1 MSLTQQLKSQ
11 ARALGFTLVGTCP
24 AVTPTGVHRFYE
36 WLERGYAGSM
46 NYLVDRAEAY
56 EHPRS
61 VLPGVRSLLMLGLN
75 YHAESGDE
83 SQAAANELDATQHG
97 RVARYAWPARDYHDT
112 IHARLK
118 PLVRWIDEQAPGS
131 NSRGVIDTAPL
142 LERDFAQLAGLGWAG
157 KNTLIIHPRM
167 GSWMFLAAILTDIEL
182 EYDEPFTHNHCG
194 RCTACLDACPT
205 DAFPEPYV
213 LDATRCISYLTIEHR
228 DVARESLRREV
239 GDWVFGCDICQEVC
253 PWNRRAPL
261 TNDPDFQPIAALERL
276 SLIRLFEL
284 DDATFRALFRRTPMW
299 RSKRHGLLRNAA
311 IALGNLQPSG
321 AVRALKRGLLEDDSS
336 LRAACVWALRKIDSP
351 AAHETLAQHKTT
363 EKDEQVLTEYINDA

>member
-1 MSLTQQLKSQ
+1 
-11 ARALGFTLVGTCP
+11 
-24 AVTPTGVHRFYE
+24 
-36 WLERGYAGSM
+36 M

-61 VLPGVRSLLMLGLN
+61 VLPGVRSLLILGLN

-83 SQAAANELDATQHG
+83 RGSAANEPVASEQG
-97 RVARYAWPARDYHDT
+97 RVARYAWSSRDYHDT

-118 PLVRWIDEQAPGS
+118 RLVRWLDEQAPGS
-131 NSRGVIDTAPL
+131 KSRGVIDTAPL

-157 KNTLIIHPRM
+157 KNTLIIHPRI
-167 GSWMFLAAILTDIEL
+167 GSWIFLAAILTDIEL
-182 EYDEPFTHNHCG
+182 EYDEPFAQDHCG

-228 DVARESLRREV
+228 DVAHESLRTEI
-239 GDWVFGCDICQEVC
+239 GNWVFGCDICQEVC

-284 DDATFRALFRRTPMW
+284 DDATFRELFRRTPMW

-311 IALGNLQPSG
+311 LALGNLQPAG
-321 AVRALKRGLLEDDSS
+321 AVRALKRGLLEDESS
-336 LRAACVWALRKIDSP
+336 LRAACVWALRRIDSP
-351 AAHETLAQHKTT
+351 SAHETLAQHRIT
-363 EKDEQVLTEYINDA
+363 EHDNQVLAEYADDA